1 MSIRSLLVIVN
12 KGLTKHPLDGFWL
25 RDGMGSNSLNALL
38 GCTKEVKEM
47 KVEFELS
54 VSIISFECAL
64 SLVAMGLD
72 WS

>member
-1 MSIRSLLVIVN
+1 
-12 KGLTKHPLDGFWL
+12 
-25 RDGMGSNSLNALL
+25 MGSNSLNALL

-72 WS
+72 